1 MAEARAQNTYRVTER
16 LESGGMAE
24 VFRGEST
31 SLAGFKRQVAIK
43 RVLPHLAS
51 NEKFIRMFLD
61 EARLSARLTHANIV
75 QVFDIGHVENTYF
88 IVMEFI
94 DGVNLKAMIE
104 HVRARRQP
112 FPLSL
117 AVHVMIKV
125 CEGLQY
131 AHEATDSDARLLNI
145 VHRDISPPNIL
156 ISKRGE
162 VKIVDFGL
170 AKAAHSVE
178 KTEPGVVKG
187 KFSYLAPETAMGDEA
202 DPQADLFAVGIMLWE
217 LLAGRKLFQGE
228 TDYQTVKMVQ
238 QAVVPPIRTINSA
251 VPDELDKILRKALAR
266 SKHERYR
273 TAEQFS
279 EELAEFLLLHRLKAT
294 AADLSK
300 LVVEVMTERA
310 ASARQSARPEGNV
323 IDQLIQEELLRF
335 TSLGEPS
342 VSPSGDAGPVTPA
355 PAEDGSRPLDASE
368 FVNLNEWG
376 PDLADTGFDPGL
388 SSAAT
393 WDQPGNRLSGIPG
406 SLADE
411 LEGDSESAFPPR
423 VPSPRP
429 TPPSNTPA
437 ALVTPPPPTSATIPI
452 PLTQSARP
460 QPPQPPPPTQPPTG
474 KKFPIAAV
482 AVVAVVLA
490 GLLGGLFAAG
500 IIPH

>member
-51 NEKFIRMFLD
+51 NDKFIRMFLD

-94 DGVNLKAMIE
+94 DGVNLKAVIE
-104 HVRARRQP
+104 YLRARKQP
-112 FPLSL
+112 FPLPL
-117 AVHVMIKV
+117 ACHIMIKV
-125 CEGLQY
+125 CEGLDY
-131 AHEATDSDARLLNI
+131 AHNAADGDKNLNI

-187 KFSYLAPETAMGDEA
+187 KFSYLSPETAMGDEA
-202 DPQADLFAVGIMLWE
+202 DPQADIFAVGIMLWE

-238 QAVVPPIRTINSA
+238 QAVVPPIRTINPS
-251 VPDELDKILRKALAR
+251 VPDELDKILRKALAK
-266 SKHERYR
+266 SKSERYR
-273 TAEQFS
+273 TAEQMS
-279 EELAEFLLLHRLKAT
+279 EELTELLLLHRLKAT

-300 LVVEVMTERA
+300 LVVDVMTDKAA
-310 ASARQSARPEGNV
+310 ASRQTGRAEGNV

-335 TSLGEPS
+335 TSLGDAGD
-342 VSPSGDAGPVTPA
+342 SPSGSSPVTPA
-355 PAEDGSRPLDASE
+355 PLEDGSRPLDANE
-368 FVNLNEWG
+368 FVNLNDWAPGLVGE
-376 PDLADTGFDPGL
+376 GFDPGL

-393 WDQPGNRLSGIPG
+393 WDQPGSRLSAVPG
-406 SLADE
+406 GLADE
-411 LEGDSESAFPPR
+411 LEGDADSAPPPR
-423 VPSPRP
+423 VATPRP
-429 TPPSNTPA
+429 PTPSGEAPAPTPS
-437 ALVTPPPPTSATIPI
+437 SSTIPI
-452 PLTQSARP
+452 PLMVTNSARP
-460 QPPQPPPPTQPPTG
+460 QPVAPRASE
-474 KKFPIAAV
+474 KKFPATALALV
-482 AVVAVVLA
+482 ALVVA
-490 GLLGGLFAAG
+490 GLLGALLATG
-500 IIPH
+500 ILHR

>member
-94 DGVNLKAMIE
+94 DGVNLKAVVE
-104 HVRARRQP
+104 YVRTHKKP
-112 FPLSL
+112 FPLPL
-117 AVHVMIKV
+117 AVHIMIKV

-131 AHEATDSDARLLNI
+131 AHEATDTDNKNLNI
-145 VHRDISPPNIL
+145 VHRDISPPNVL
-156 ISKRGE
+156 ISKKGE

-187 KFSYLAPETAMGDEA
+187 KFSYLAPETAMGEEA

-217 LLAGRKLFQGE
+217 LLAGRKLFQGD

-238 QAVVPPIRTINSA
+238 QAVVPPIRTINAS
-251 VPDELDKILRKALAR
+251 VPEELDKILRKALA
-266 SKHERYR
+266 KNKADRYR
-273 TAEQFS
+273 TSEQMS

-294 AADLSK
+294 ASDLSK
-300 LVVEVMTERA
+300 LVVDVMNDRA
-310 ASARQSARPEGNV
+310 ATARHAGRSEGNV
-323 IDQLIQEELLRF
+323 IDQLIQEELLAF
-335 TSLGEPS
+335 TSLGEQS
-342 VSPSGDAGPVTPA
+342 ASSTGGNSPVTPA
-355 PAEDGSRPLDASE
+355 PHDDGSRPLDANE
-368 FVNLNEWG
+368 FINLNDWAPG
-376 PDLADTGFDPGL
+376 LVDDTFDPGL
-388 SSAAT
+388 NSAAT
-393 WDQPGNRLSGIPG
+393 WDQPGARLSAVPG

-411 LEGDSESAFPPR
+411 LEGEAESAAPPR
-423 VPSPRP
+423 LQTMPPHTVSSVPI
-429 TPPSNTPA
+429 A
-437 ALVTPPPPTSATIPI
+437 QPTSSTLPI
-452 PLTQSARP
+452 PLTVSNSGRAP
-460 QPPQPPPPTQPPTG
+460 VMPAATPATD
-474 KKFPIAAV
+474 KEFPVVPVAIGVVVVAGIIAAL
-482 AVVAVVLA
+482 LA
-490 GLLGGLFAAG
+490 TG